1 MHIAL
6 TRKPSPELV
15 KCELTHISREPINMG
30 KAYIQHREYE
40 RSLEEMGC
48 EIFRLPDL
56 PDHADGIFVED
67 TAVVFPEVA
76 VIARPGAVS
85 RRKET
90 ESVAS
95 SLQQWRELRYITKP
109 ATLDGGDVFMLGK
122 RVLCG
127 ISTRTNKEGVRQLR
141 SILDPFGYTVE
152 GIPVEHCLH
161 LKTAF
166 AHVAD
171 DVMLVNPDW
180 IDPSLFPSMKII
192 HVDSSE
198 PYAANALKIGG
209 EVLYPEVFNQT
220 RQKLEAEN
228 IPLRTIDVSELSK
241 AEAGLT
247 CSSIVFTP

>member
-6 TRKPSPELV
+6 TRKPSTELV
-15 KCELTHISREPINMG
+15 KCELTHISRKPINME
-30 KAYIQHREYE
+30 KAYDQHREYE

-48 EIFRLPDL
+48 EIHRLPEL

-85 RRKET
+85 RRQET

-95 SLQQWRELRYITKP
+95 SLQRWRELRYITKP
-109 ATLDGGDVFMLGK
+109 ATLDGGDIFMLGK

-141 SILDPFGYTVE
+141 NVLDSFGYTVE
-152 GIPVEHCLH
+152 GIPVDQCLH

-166 AHVAD
+166 AHVAE
-171 DVMLVNPDW
+171 DVMLINPDW
-180 IDPSLFPSMKII
+180 VDPVLFPSMKII
-192 HVDSSE
+192 HVDSTE

-209 EVLYPEVFNQT
+209 EVLYPEGFNRT
-220 RQKLEAEN
+220 RQKMELED
-228 IPLRTIDVSELSK
+228 IPLRIIDVSELSK

-247 CSSIVFTP
+247 CSSIVFKP